1 MALRIQYVGHRN
13 SLFSLEEDAFTKV
26 NSLGGDYTN
35 DTLSASMP
43 NGVLGGSVAG
53 LKDDLLVGACDRS
66 DRPLGLFI
74 NNAAG
79 NPFEN
84 TPAVASEKGPFVH
97 CLGACQVDVY
107 ETHTNDGDGAAL
119 AAYAAGD
126 LLYSSANGLLTKE
139 KGASTVEVG
148 VVVKAPTASD
158 PWLGLLLL
166 V

>member
-13 SLFSLEEDAFTKV
+13 SLFSLEEAAF
-26 NSLGGDYTN
+26 SHDHLASGGTN
-35 DTLSASMP
+35 DTLSASLP
-43 NGVLGGSVAG
+43 KGVLGGSVAG
-53 LKDDLLVGACDRS
+53 LKDDLLVGACERA

-107 ETHTNDGDGAAL
+107 ETHDDDGAGAAL
-119 AAYAAGD
+119 TYSAGD

-139 KGASTVEVG
+139 EGTSTVAVG
-148 VVVKAPTASD
+148 VVVKAPSASD

>member
-13 SLFSLEEDAFTKV
+13 SLFSLEEDAFTHDHKPAGV
-26 NSLGGDYTN
+26 TN
-35 DTLSASMP
+35 DTILSSMP
-43 NGVLGGSVAG
+43 KGVLGGSVAG
-53 LKDDLLVGACDRS
+53 LKGDLLVGSCERA

-107 ETHTNDGDGAAL
+107 ETNDDDGAGAAL
-119 AAYAAGD
+119 EYEAGD

-139 KGASTVEVG
+139 AGGGQVAVG
-148 VVVKAPTASD
+148 VVVKAPSASD

>member
-13 SLFSLEEDAFTKV
+13 SLFSLEEAAFTKD
-26 NSLGGDYTN
+26 NLPAGYSN
-35 DTLSASMP
+35 DTISASMP
-43 NGVLGGSVAG
+43 KGVLGGSVAG
-53 LKDDLLVGACDRS
+53 LKGDLLVGACNRS
-66 DRPLGLFI
+66 NRPLGLFI

-97 CLGACQVDVY
+97 ALGACQVDVY
-107 ETHTNDGDGAAL
+107 ETQKESDGTDV
-119 AAYAAGD
+119 AYAAGN
-126 LLYSSANGLLTKE
+126 LLYSSAKGLLTTE
-139 KGASTVEVG
+139 QGASTVAVG
-148 VVVKAPTASD
+148 VVVKAPTAAD

>member
-13 SLFSLEEDAFTKV
+13 SLFSLEEAAFTKV
-26 NSLGGDYTN
+26 NLLGGDYEN

-53 LKDDLLVGACDRS
+53 LKGDLLAGACDRS

-107 ETHTNDGDGAAL
+107 ETHTDDGEGAAL
-119 AAYAAGD
+119 TYAAGD
-126 LLYSSANGLLTKE
+126 LLYSSAQGLLTKE
-139 KGASTVEVG
+139 QDASTIAVG
-148 VVVKAPTASD
+148 VVVKAPSASD

>member
-13 SLFSLEEDAFTKV
+13 SLFSLEEAAFTQD
-26 NSLGGDYTN
+26 NLPSGRTN
-35 DTLSASMP
+35 DTLSASLP
-43 NGVLGGSVAG
+43 KGVLGGSVAG
-53 LKDDLLVGACDRS
+53 LKGDLLVGACARDE
-66 DRPLGLFI
+66 RPLGLFI

-107 ETHTNDGDGAAL
+107 ETHADDGAGAPL
-119 AAYAAGD
+119 ADYAAGD

-139 KGASTVEVG
+139 EGVDQIAVG

>member
-13 SLFSLEEDAFTKV
+13 TLFSLEEAAFTQD
-26 NSLGGDYTN
+26 NLPAGRTN

-43 NGVLGGSVAG
+43 KGVLGGSVAG
-53 LKDDLLVGACDRS
+53 LKGDLLVGACARA

-107 ETHTNDGDGAAL
+107 ETHDDDGEGAAL
-119 AAYAAGD
+119 EYEAGD

-139 KGASTVEVG
+139 SSVGQAAVG
-148 VVVKAPTASD
+148 VVVKAPSASD